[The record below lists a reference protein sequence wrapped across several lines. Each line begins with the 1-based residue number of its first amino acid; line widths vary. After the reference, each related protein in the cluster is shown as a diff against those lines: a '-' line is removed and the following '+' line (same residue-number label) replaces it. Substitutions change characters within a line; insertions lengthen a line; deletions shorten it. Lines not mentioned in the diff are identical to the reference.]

1 MGSDNKLPDSSVP
14 SNGSSASGSN
24 ADLATLLGAMNLP
37 KEELEVFSGVP
48 ARFHRFIMSFEL
60 KVQDTG
66 IDDKY
71 KLTRLLQYTAGTATE
86 AINGC
91 ILIGGP
97 ADYKQAKSILK
108 ERFGDPHLVSETV
121 VRNLRFGKPVRSHE
135 DLRQVC

>member
-48 ARFHRFIMSFEL
+48 ARYHRFIMSLEL

-97 ADYKQAKSILK
+97 ADYKQATL
-108 ERFGDPHLVSETV
+108 TV
-121 VRNLRFGKPVRSHE
+121 GMTPACLNARSTAPVMFLIS
-135 DLRQVC
+135 LLIVT